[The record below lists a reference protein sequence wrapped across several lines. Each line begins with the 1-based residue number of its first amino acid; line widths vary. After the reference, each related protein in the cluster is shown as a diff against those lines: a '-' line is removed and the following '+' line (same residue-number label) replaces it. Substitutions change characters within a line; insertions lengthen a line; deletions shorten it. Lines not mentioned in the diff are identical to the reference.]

1 MKRTIAI
8 IAGPLAFLIIELIY
22 QDEPLIHVLAVLSWM
37 LIWWMT
43 EVVNL
48 AVTALLPLV
57 LFPLFG
63 VATLK
68 EISVNYSHPIVF
80 LFFGGFVLA
89 LAIEKWNLHK
99 RIALSIIRKTGIKS
113 RQVLMGFMI
122 ATAFLSM
129 WISNTATTI
138 MMLPIAI
145 SVLNVI
151 QVDKKQANKIGFLL
165 LVSIAWSANI
175 GGIMTLIGTP
185 PNLILLGFL
194 RDQLGQDIAFA
205 NWLLI
210 GLPTGI
216 AMLGVTYFVMSR
228 FLPNFNLFEGDNVI
242 EQELNDLGKMSVPEK
257 RVAIVFF
264 LTALAWIIRP
274 LLVRWLNLDALSD
287 THIALICA
295 IVLFLLPSGDEK
307 ENRILK
313 WNDTSKLAWGILILF
328 GGGLALASAINSSG
342 ALTLIETYLS
352 SLEITNILVLI
363 AIIAFIG
370 IFVTELVSNMALVAA
385 TLPLILAISKSMNV
399 DFLVLALPLT
409 LGASCAFMFPMATP
423 PNAIVF
429 SSGKIR
435 IEKMARFGLMIN
447 AISFVIITF
456 SSYWLGSLL
465 L

>member
-8 IAGPLAFLIIELIY
+8 IAGPLAFLLIELIY
-22 QDEPLIHVLAVLSWM
+22 QEEPLIHVLAVLSWM

-175 GGIMTLIGTP
+175 GG
-185 PNLILLGFL
+185 NL
-194 RDQLGQDIAFA
+194 
-205 NWLLI
+205 
-210 GLPTGI
+210 
-216 AMLGVTYFVMSR
+216 
-228 FLPNFNLFEGDNVI
+228 
-242 EQELNDLGKMSVPEK
+242 
-257 RVAIVFF
+257 
-264 LTALAWIIRP
+264 
-274 LLVRWLNLDALSD
+274 
-287 THIALICA
+287 
-295 IVLFLLPSGDEK
+295 
-307 ENRILK
+307 
-313 WNDTSKLAWGILILF
+313 
-328 GGGLALASAINSSG
+328 
-342 ALTLIETYLS
+342 
-352 SLEITNILVLI
+352 
-363 AIIAFIG
+363 
-370 IFVTELVSNMALVAA
+370 
-385 TLPLILAISKSMNV
+385 
-399 DFLVLALPLT
+399 
-409 LGASCAFMFPMATP
+409 
-423 PNAIVF
+423 
-429 SSGKIR
+429 
-435 IEKMARFGLMIN
+435 
-447 AISFVIITF
+447 
-456 SSYWLGSLL
+456 
-465 L
+465 

>member
-1 MKRTIAI
+1 MKRLISL
-8 IAGPLAFLIIELIY
+8 IAGPLAFTIIELIC
-22 QDEPLIHVLAVLSWM
+22 QDELLIHVLAVLSWM

-48 AVTALLPLV
+48 AVTALLPLI
-57 LFPLFG
+57 LFPLLE
-63 VATLK
+63 VSTLK

-99 RIALSIIRKTGIKS
+99 RIALSIIQKTGIKS
-113 RQVLMGFMI
+113 RQVLLGFMI

-138 MMLPIAI
+138 MMLPIAL

-151 QVDKKQANKIGFLL
+151 QVDKKQSNTIGFLL

-194 RDQLGQDIAFA
+194 REQLSRDITFA

-210 GLPTGI
+210 GIPTGV
-216 AMLGVTYFVMSR
+216 ALLVVTYFVMSR
-228 FLPNFNLFEGDNVI
+228 FLPSFNLFDGENVI
-242 EQELNDLGKMSVPEK
+242 EQELAGLGRMSKPEK
-257 RVAIVFF
+257 RVAVVFL

-274 LLVRWLNLDALSD
+274 LLVKWFRLDALTD
-287 THIALICA
+287 THVALMCA
-295 IVLFLLPSGDEK
+295 VVLFVLPSGEIGDG
-307 ENRILK
+307 RILK

-328 GGGLALASAINSSG
+328 GGGLALASAINNSG
-342 ALTLIETYLS
+342 ALTLIENYLS
-352 SLEITNILVLI
+352 SLDISSVLIMI
-363 AIIAFIG
+363 AIIAFVG

-385 TLPLILAISKSMNV
+385 TLPLILAISKSLHV

-429 SSGKIR
+429 SSGKIK
-435 IEKMARFGLMIN
+435 IEKMARFGLLIN
-447 AISFVIITF
+447 AMAFVIITL
-456 SSYWLGSLL
+456 SSYWLRSFLF
-465 L
+465 

>member
-1 MKRTIAI
+1 MKRI
-8 IAGPLAFLIIELIY
+8 ISLVAGPLSFLIIELIY

-99 RIALSIIRKTGIKS
+99 RIALSIIQKTGIKS
-113 RQVLMGFMI
+113 RQVLLGFMI
-122 ATAFLSM
+122 ATSFLSM

-138 MMLPIAI
+138 MMLPIAL
-145 SVLNVI
+145 SVLEVI
-151 QVDKKQANKIGFLL
+151 QVEKKQANKIGFIL

-194 RDQLGQDIAFA
+194 RDQLGRDIAFV
-205 NWLLI
+205 NWLQI
-210 GLPTGI
+210 GIPAGLT
-216 AMLGVTYFVMSR
+216 MLGLTYVVMSR
-228 FLPNFNLFEGDNVI
+228 FLPDFNLFAEENVI
-242 EQELNDLGKMSVPEK
+242 EKELDGLGKMSTPEK

-264 LTALAWIIRP
+264 FTALAWIIRP
-274 LLVRWLNLDALSD
+274 LLVKWTGLTALSD

-295 IVLFLLPSGDEK
+295 IVLFLLPSGEGDD
-307 ENRILK
+307 NRILK

-328 GGGLALASAINSSG
+328 GGGLALASAINTSG
-342 ALTLIETYLS
+342 ALKLIEGYLS
-352 SLEITNILVLI
+352 SLEINSILVMI
-363 AIIAFIG
+363 AAIAFIG

-385 TLPLILAISKSMNV
+385 TLPLILAISKSMQV

-435 IEKMARFGLMIN
+435 IEKMARFGLVIN
-447 AISFVIITF
+447 AIAFVVITL
-456 SSYWLGSLL
+456 SSYWLVSLL